1 MLLFLPPTFPF
12 QQEIW
17 KKKQEKEVK
26 KDVFFFFQTKEIFK
40 SLKIFE

>member
-26 KDVFFFFQTKEIFK
+26 KDVFFFQTKEIFK